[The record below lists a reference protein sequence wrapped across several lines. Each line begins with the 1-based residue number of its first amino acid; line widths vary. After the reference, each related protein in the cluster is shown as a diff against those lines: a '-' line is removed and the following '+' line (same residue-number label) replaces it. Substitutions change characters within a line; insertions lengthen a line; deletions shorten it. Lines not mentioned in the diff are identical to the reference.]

1 MEDDHVDRPG
11 VEVRQRMK
19 LTGTNSSIG
28 LIILITNAHLN
39 VLTDERGLRPLSSGQ
54 GAPSGAAAGRP
65 CGLRPN
71 VVLHRRGDGLE
82 TQPKGCDLRGKDERD
97 GKQIGVRA
105 CCPVRHSLFATSS
118 PASRSKIVRF
128 VDLVVM
134 AGWLHPFPFRTR
146 P

>member
-28 LIILITNAHLN
+28 LIVHIARAH
-39 VLTDERGLRPLSSGQ
+39 
-54 GAPSGAAAGRP
+54 PS
-65 CGLRPN
+65 
-71 VVLHRRGDGLE
+71 DGTAEQLLE
-82 TQPKGCDLRGKDERD
+82 QNM
-97 GKQIGVRA
+97 
-105 CCPVRHSLFATSS
+105 
-118 PASRSKIVRF
+118 RF

-134 AGWLHPFPFRTR
+134 AERLHPIPFRTR